1 MSETRTSA
9 RGNVSGQASRPT
21 ATEESGVKPDL
32 RPEPAGRGDTADVE
46 AAADR
51 AEKPA
56 TEMRWR
62 ATCAYVG
69 TTLEGWQAQ
78 ASKRAVQDHI
88 EKCLAKIFGR
98 PIRIHG
104 SGRTDS
110 GVHARAQ
117 VFHFDAD
124 WKHGAEKLLRAIST
138 GIPPAIQVTALRR
151 AKPGF
156 HARFGATGKRY
167 VYFIHRGRA
176 DPFDDPFCWSLG
188 DRPLD
193 VEAMRATARLLV
205 GRHDFRAFSAFN
217 RVERE
222 TTVRT
227 LRRLDVLGRG
237 RRLRIVAEA
246 DGFLYKM
253 VRTLVGALVA
263 VGLGKLTREQVVAL
277 LDGEKRE
284 HLIETAP
291 AKGLFLWRVDYRRR
305 T

>member
-1 MSETRTSA
+1 MNTGT
-9 RGNVSGQASRPT
+9 
-21 ATEESGVKPDL
+21 K
-32 RPEPAGRGDTADVE
+32 ADVGGTSSPTVPEASGCKGALPPARVGDEE
-46 AAADR
+46 AAGEGVAAD
-51 AEKPA
+51 EKPA

-78 ASKRAVQDHI
+78 ASKRSVQDHI
-88 EKCLAKIFGR
+88 EKCLTKIFGR

-124 WKHGAEKLLRAIST
+124 WKHGAEKLQRAIAI
-138 GIPPAIQVTALRR
+138 GIPAAIQVTALRQ

-176 DPFDDPFCWSLG
+176 DPFDDPFCWSLR

-193 VEAMRATARLLV
+193 VEAMRATAKLLL
-205 GRHDFRAFSAFN
+205 GRHDFRAFSAYG

-222 TTVRT
+222 NTVRT
-227 LRRLDVLGRG
+227 LRRLDVLGKG
-237 RRLRIVAEA
+237 KRLRIVAEA

-263 VGLGKLTREQVVAL
+263 VGSGKLKVEQVVAL
-277 LDGEKRE
+277 LDGQKRV

-291 AKGLFLWRVDYRRR
+291 AQGLFLWRVEYRGRK
-305 T
+305 

>member
-1 MSETRTSA
+1 MNEIPA
-9 RGNVSGQASRPT
+9 R
-21 ATEESGVKPDL
+21 ED
-32 RPEPAGRGDTADVE
+32 DDVAE
-46 AAADR
+46 AR

-62 ATCAYVG
+62 GTCAYVG
-69 TTLEGWQAQ
+69 TTFEGWQAQ
-78 ASKRAVQDHI
+78 ASGRAVQDHL
-88 EKCLAKIFGR
+88 EKYLKKIFGR

-110 GVHARAQ
+110 GVHARGQ

-124 WKHGAEKLLRAIST
+124 WKHGPEKLLRAIST
-138 GIPPAIQVTALRR
+138 GIPTAIQVTALRR
-151 AKPGF
+151 ARRDF
-156 HARFGATGKRY
+156 HARFSATGKRY

-193 VEAMRATARLLV
+193 VEAMRATAKRLV
-205 GRHDFRAFSAFN
+205 GKHDFRAFSAFN

-237 RRLRIVAEA
+237 RRLRVVAEA

-253 VRTLVGALVA
+253 VRTLVGALVG
-263 VGLGKLTREQVVAL
+263 VGLGKLKPAQVAAL
-277 LDGEKRE
+277 LDGQPRA

-291 AKGLFLWRVDYRRR
+291 AKGLFLWRVEYGKRRG
-305 T
+305 

>member
-1 MSETRTSA
+1 MSGKPEIEGQGRPTSA
-9 RGNVSGQASRPT
+9 LPGAGLRAEHPEGTPAPDRAPDPASGGADS
-21 ATEESGVKPDL
+21 AT
-32 RPEPAGRGDTADVE
+32 
-46 AAADR
+46 

-56 TEMRWR
+56 PLMRWR
-62 ATCAYVG
+62 AKCAYVG

-78 ASKRAVQDHI
+78 ASKRSVQDHI
-88 EKCLAKIFGR
+88 EKCLTKIFGR

-117 VFHFDAD
+117 VFHFEAD
-124 WKHGAEKLLRAIST
+124 WKHGAEKLQRAIGT
-138 GIPPAIQVTALRR
+138 GIPHAIQVTELRR
-151 AKPGF
+151 AKPDF
-156 HARFGATGKRY
+156 HARFSATGKRY

-188 DRPLD
+188 GRPLD
-193 VEAMRATARLLV
+193 VEAMRATAQLLL
-205 GRHDFRAFSAFN
+205 GTHDFRPFSAYG

-222 TTVRT
+222 NTVRT

-237 RRLRIVAEA
+237 QRLRIVAEA

-263 VGLGKLTREQVVAL
+263 VGSGKLATAQVAAL
-277 LDGEKRE
+277 LDGEKRV

-291 AKGLFLWRVDYRRR
+291 AKGLFLWRVEYGARKP
-305 T
+305 

>member
-1 MSETRTSA
+1 VNEIPA
-9 RGNVSGQASRPT
+9 R
-21 ATEESGVKPDL
+21 ED
-32 RPEPAGRGDTADVE
+32 DDVAE
-46 AAADR
+46 AR

-62 ATCAYVG
+62 GTCAYVG
-69 TTLEGWQAQ
+69 TTFEGWQAQ
-78 ASKRAVQDHI
+78 ASGRAVQDHI
-88 EKCLAKIFGR
+88 ERCLAKIFGR

-110 GVHARAQ
+110 GVHARGQ

-124 WKHGAEKLLRAIST
+124 WKHGPEKLLRAIST
-138 GIPPAIQVTALRR
+138 GIPTAIQVTALRR
-151 AKPGF
+151 ARPDF
-156 HARFGATGKRY
+156 HARFSATGKRY

-193 VEAMRATARLLV
+193 VEAMRATAKRLV
-205 GRHDFRAFSAFN
+205 GKHDFRAFSAFN

-237 RRLRIVAEA
+237 RRLRVVAEA

-253 VRTLVGALVA
+253 VRTLVGALVG
-263 VGLGKLTREQVVAL
+263 VGLGKLAPEQVMAL
-277 LDGEKRE
+277 LDGQKRE

-291 AKGLFLWRVDYRRR
+291 AKGLFLWRVEYGKRKPRSGE
-305 T
+305 

>member
-1 MSETRTSA
+1 MNASPSPEETVA
-9 RGNVSGQASRPT
+9 A
-21 ATEESGVKPDL
+21 
-32 RPEPAGRGDTADVE
+32 PAGA
-46 AAADR
+46 

-56 TEMRWR
+56 AAMRWR

-78 ASKRAVQDHI
+78 ASKRSVQDHL
-88 EKCLAKIFGR
+88 EKCLARIFGR

-110 GVHARAQ
+110 GVHARGQ

-124 WKHGAEKLLRAIST
+124 WRHGAEKLLRAISI
-138 GIPPAIQVTALRR
+138 GIPPAIQVTSLRP
-151 AKPGF
+151 AEPGF

-167 VYFIHRGRA
+167 VYFLHRGRA
-176 DPFDDPFCWSLG
+176 DPFEDPFCWSLG

-193 VEAMRATARLLV
+193 MEAMRATAKLLV

-222 TTVRT
+222 STVRT
-227 LRRLDVLGRG
+227 LRRLDVIGRG
-237 RRLRIVAEA
+237 RRLRVVAEA

-253 VRTLVGALVA
+253 VRTLVGALVG
-263 VGLGKLTREQVVAL
+263 VGLGKLQPDQVAAL
-277 LDGEKRE
+277 LDGRKRE

-291 AKGLFLWRVDYRRR
+291 AKGLFLWRVEYGRRR
-305 T
+305 KTESAPAAPPA